1 MADMVSVND
10 LGPGRNFIDDNGDI
24 YTVLDISHNKTAM
37 AKMKVKVK
45 VRNLRSGVIKE
56 LQFFGGDKKAL
67 IFLAKKV
74 MKFLYND
81 GTDVWFMDNETF
93 DQISIPAERLIWE
106 LNFIKEDSDVTITY
120 YENEIIGIDLP
131 VKVALKIV
139 ETDDATRGDTIN
151 NPQKEATLETGF
163 KIKVPMFIKNGE
175 VVTVRTDTGAYD
187 GRA

>member
-1 MADMVSVND
+1 MALN
-10 LGPGRNFIDDNGDI
+10 
-24 YTVLDISHNKTAM
+24 
-37 AKMKVKVK
+37 
-45 VRNLRSGVIKE
+45 
-56 LQFFGGDKKAL
+56 L
-67 IFLAKKV
+67 IFYYFCKPIGV
-74 MKFLYND
+74 
-81 GTDVWFMDNETF
+81 
-93 DQISIPAERLIWE
+93 
-106 LNFIKEDSDVTITY
+106 NFVTITY